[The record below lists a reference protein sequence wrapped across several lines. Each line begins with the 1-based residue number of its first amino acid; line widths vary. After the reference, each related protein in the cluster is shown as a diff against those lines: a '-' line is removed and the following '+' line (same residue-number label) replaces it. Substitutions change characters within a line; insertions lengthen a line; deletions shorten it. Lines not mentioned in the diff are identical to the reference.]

1 MRRSQPRMPCSIAIR
16 CEKRREN
23 AGKTPKNASLSCLLS
38 QLLLCLSRACVGKMI
53 VFIYRL
59 LKKGVF
65 RRTTLPSSSGEK
77 TVLFAPFLCKTHNF
91 TKTGSGQTQGKL
103 KKRVPF
109 SCRGFFNEGQSDNN
123 ESKPSYEA
131 MAGAFKARDKTR
143 LVTWADNRGVASKC
157 YEYADVISNNYYPG
171 WYNGPADGINKTWS
185 DRAAW
190 VREQTCSLRCHC
202 YTKNDL
208 YAKTGS
214 GPT

>member
-1 MRRSQPRMPCSIAIR
+1 
-16 CEKRREN
+16 
-23 AGKTPKNASLSCLLS
+23 
-38 QLLLCLSRACVGKMI
+38 MI

-65 RRTTLPSSSGEK
+65 RRTTHPSSSGEK
-77 TVLFAPFLCKTHNF
+77 TVLFAPFLCKTHHF

-157 YEYADVISNNYYPG
+157 YEYL
-171 WYNGPADGINKTWS
+171 
-185 DRAAW
+185 
-190 VREQTCSLRCHC
+190 LRSI
-202 YTKNDL
+202 L
-208 YAKTGS
+208 V
-214 GPT
+214 